1 MISNAASKILI
12 AILILAFPVILPIL
26 KEYIEVKT
34 RARNSKSQNNKNVFS
49 EVAIYAMEVES
60 RGQKVSY
67 SIIAIFAILIL
78 YFAIKLVF
86 PSLDNDII
94 TLVISSFFAIVVM
107 DSNSHS
113 HSVTSDTED
122 WKKVYI
128 QEKAIRIKYKDSF
141 SAIDS
146 ADKGQSFDKSAL
158 SANLFYEYINE
169 LTGNENWLLDE
180 VKYSLIKNELLAKS
194 EICLHSV
201 WSVNVAKE
209 LSKMLK
215 EDVSYMDKWW
225 QIIKDQKASQKVL
238 NEEQIRISHT
248 HTP

>member
-1 MISNAASKILI
+1 MLSNIAPENLI
-12 AILILAFPVILPIL
+12 VILILAALMIFLVL
-26 KEYIEVKT
+26 KDNSEAKPT
-34 RARNSKSQNNKNVFS
+34 AQKSKSQNSENVFS
-49 EVAIYAMEVES
+49 NVAIHAMETES

-86 PSLDNDII
+86 PSLENDII
-94 TLVISSFFAIVVM
+94 ALVISSFFAIVVM

-113 HSVTSDTED
+113 HSFTSDKED

-128 QEKAIRIKYKDSF
+128 QEKAIRIKYNDTF
-141 SAIDS
+141 SALDS
-146 ADKGQSFDKSAL
+146 ANKGQSLGKSAL

-180 VKYSLIKNELLAKS
+180 VKYSLIKNELLGKS
-194 EICLHSV
+194 EIYLHSI
-201 WSVNVAKE
+201 WSKNVARE
-209 LSKMLK
+209 LSEMLR

-225 QIIKDQKASQKVL
+225 QIIKNQKAS
-238 NEEQIRISHT
+238 
-248 HTP
+248 

>member
-12 AILILAFPVILPIL
+12 AILILAFLVILPVL

-94 TLVISSFFAIVVM
+94 ALVISSFFAIVVM

-113 HSVTSDTED
+113 HSFTSDKED

-128 QEKAIRIKYKDSF
+128 QEKAIRIKYRNAF
-141 SAIDS
+141 SAICS
-146 ADKGQSFDKSAL
+146 MKEEQEFDKSAL
-158 SANLFYEYINE
+158 SENLFYEYINE
-169 LTGNENWLLDE
+169 LTGKENWFLDD
-180 VKYSLIKNELLAKS
+180 VRYTLIRNELQGKS
-194 EICLHSV
+194 EIYLHSI
-201 WSVNVAKE
+201 WSKNVAKE
-209 LSKMLK
+209 LSDMIDEDISNMNEWWNFIK
-215 EDVSYMDKWW
+215 EKKSA
-225 QIIKDQKASQKVL
+225 QASQNKG
-238 NEEQIRISHT
+238 
-248 HTP
+248 

>member
-1 MISNAASKILI
+1 MSNIDSDNLI
-12 AILILAFPVILPIL
+12 PILILASLLILITQ
-26 KEYIEVKT
+26 KHRIVAKFRT
-34 RARNSKSQNNKNVFS
+34 SKKSGPKNDENVFS
-49 EVAIYAMEVES
+49 EAATYAMELES
-60 RGQKVSY
+60 RNHNNPVT
-67 SIIAIFAILIL
+67 IIAIFMVLIYYL
-78 YFAIKLVF
+78 LLKAVF
-86 PSLDNDII
+86 PMMDNDII
-94 TLVISSFFAIVVM
+94 TLVISSLVAILFT
-107 DSNSHS
+107 NSKDAS
-113 HSVTSDTED
+113 HSVTYDKKE
-122 WKKVYI
+122 WKEIYI

-180 VKYSLIKNELLAKS
+180 VKYALIKNELLGKS

-201 WSVNVAKE
+201 WSVNVARE

-238 NEEQIRISHT
+238 NEE
-248 HTP
+248 